1 MNFSQTNPADLPDEI
16 KFGVDARDID
26 PIAGSQEKIDS
37 NLTQSFL
44 VETIDSSQ
52 VDSLQDRAQQ
62 MEEDF
67 KYRVF
72 SLSRSVDSFKLK
84 DEILT
89 PYREYEES
97 LRGIAVDNYR
107 ARSRGMIDTAV
118 QIESVFTDTDP
129 AGIRNTASSLLDLAN
144 DYFALSELRY
154 ITSSSSPEDAKD
166 GFDQLANMNSSFSSW
181 ETEGLNIVDD
191 LPESSYWTYLKG
203 YRGNDLIIGRGD
215 GKGVLMGYEGDD
227 ILKREGVGTTI
238 LHGAKGFDQITG
250 GEGPDVI
257 YLTEGYG
264 FDRITNFTEGDGIV
278 TLTQQLDGQR
288 IAPADLNVVN
298 HSSGDAFILYGD
310 DLLAVVT
317 GAAGMLQIGQWQAP
331 GTYRLD
337 ALV

>member
-1 MNFSQTNPADLPDEI
+1 MTFSQTNPANLPDEI
-16 KFGVDARDID
+16 KFRVDARDID

-89 PYREYEES
+89 PYLEYEES
-97 LRGIAVDNYR
+97 LRGIAIDNYR

-129 AGIRNTASSLLDLAN
+129 DGIRNTASSLVDLAI
-144 DYFALSELRY
+144 DYQTFTLRD
-154 ITSSSSPEDAKD
+154 ISSSSSPEDSKD
-166 GFDQLANMNSSFSSW
+166 GFDQLASMNSSFSSL
-181 ETEGLNIVDD
+181 EPEGLNIIDD
-191 LPESSYWTYLKG
+191 LPEGSGRKPLMGS
-203 YRGNDLIIGRGD
+203 RGNDIIIGRGD
-215 GKGVLMGYEGDD
+215 GKGTLGGREGDD
-227 ILKREGVGTTI
+227 VLKREGVGNTI
-238 LHGAKGFDQITG
+238 LHGGKGFDQITG

-257 YLTEGYG
+257 FLTEGYG
-264 FDRITNFTEGDGIV
+264 FDTITNFTEGDGIV

>member
-1 MNFSQTNPADLPDEI
+1 MTFSQPNPADLPDNI
-16 KFGVDARDID
+16 KFVVDARDID
-26 PIAGSQEKIDS
+26 PIAGSQENIDS
-37 NLTQSFL
+37 SLTHSFL

-62 MEEDF
+62 IEEDF
-67 KYRVF
+67 RYQVF

-107 ARSRGMIDTAV
+107 ARSRGMIDTAF
-118 QIESVFTDTDP
+118 QIKNVFTDTDP
-129 AGIRNTASSLLDLAN
+129 AGIRDTASSLLDLAF
-144 DYFALSELRY
+144 YYETFTLRD
-154 ITSSSSPEDAKD
+154 ISSSSSPEGAKD

-191 LPESSYWTYLKG
+191 LPKSSYWTYLKG

-227 ILKREGVGTTI
+227 VLKREGVGTTI

-264 FDRITNFTEGDGIV
+264 FDTITNFTEGDGIV
-278 TLTQQLDGQR
+278 TLTRALDGER